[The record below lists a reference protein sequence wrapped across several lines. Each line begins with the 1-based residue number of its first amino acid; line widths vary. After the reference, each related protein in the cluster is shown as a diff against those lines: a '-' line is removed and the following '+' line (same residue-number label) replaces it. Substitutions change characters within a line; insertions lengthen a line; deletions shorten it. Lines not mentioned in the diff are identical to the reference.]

1 MVYTVGNTEVSSQ
14 CENLF
19 GGIHMLNH
27 KKTSEI
33 IEEMLHEGVFKNLT
47 LTPEGDLFADP
58 ILAAKADWFWI
69 YYQGAF
75 YGQQGGRFEC
85 FGEKAEETV
94 TFQVLADQMAAFPVE
109 NAGYFLRSLEP
120 VIDKDQTFFSV
131 LQYRG
136 VLALVIAVGAI
147 SRGVYLTIMEESEE
161 DEVLMKNNFI
171 ALLRRCDPKLLNA
184 ISDLS

>member
-109 NAGYFLRSLEP
+109 NA
-120 VIDKDQTFFSV
+120 
-131 LQYRG
+131 
-136 VLALVIAVGAI
+136 AI
-147 SRGVYLTIMEESEE
+147 SRGVYLTIMDESEE